1 MPISMCIGTIDLSS
15 VSENEVIKVNARRIN
30 WSVKL
35 DLLRECDQTYGS
47 CQLAGLYRIVEFPR
61 IVKITAARS
70 NRFRSDTANMLLE
83 LIPDS
88 CGIQQLY
95 SCHKFILRN
104 LLTS

>member
-47 CQLAGLYRIVEFPR
+47 RQLTVYTELSSSRELSKLPQQDQTVLGQIRQTCFWNSSPIVVAFNSYTHV
-61 IVKITAARS
+61 I
-70 NRFRSDTANMLLE
+70 
-83 LIPDS
+83 
-88 CGIQQLY
+88 
-95 SCHKFILRN
+95 N
-104 LLTS
+104 LF